1 MKKFKKYNSIGKEEL
16 IAANKVLKSGKLSEY
31 IAKNNKFFYG
41 GKNIKILERKITR
54 KFKVKNAILVNSWTS
69 GLIAIFGALGI
80 KKDDEVILP
89 PWTMSACAASI
100 IFWGGKPVFCDI
112 EKETFC
118 IDPEEI
124 KKKITKKTKAILAVD
139 IFGYPCDLK
148 KINSIARKNKIFVVS
163 DSAQS
168 IGAKYYGKFA
178 GTVADIGGFSLNYHK
193 HINTGEGG
201 IIVTNNHNIAKK
213 CKLLINHAESFV
225 EKSINK
231 KHNLIGF
238 NFRLTE
244 LQAAIGIEQ
253 LKKLDKIVKKKQKNA
268 DYLSKNLKN
277 LKGLIPPIVD
287 KKKFTHAYYMYP
299 LRLDHKIIKT
309 HKNEIFRML
318 MNEGIPVAKRY
329 EDISKLPSILSLRNS
344 YKKQFKIINLLNQ
357 KEYLGI
363 KMWAFDF
370 SINDLDYII
379 SKFKKIW
386 DKLDFKK

>member
-1 MKKFKKYNSIGKEEL
+1 MDPGTLNL
-16 IAANKVLKSGKLSEY
+16 DLKDL
-31 IAKNNKFFYG
+31 
-41 GKNIKILERKITR
+41 
-54 KFKVKNAILVNSWTS
+54 
-69 GLIAIFGALGI
+69 
-80 KKDDEVILP
+80 
-89 PWTMSACAASI
+89 
-100 IFWGGKPVFCDI
+100 
-112 EKETFC
+112 
-118 IDPEEI
+118 

-168 IGAKYYGKFA
+168 IGAKYFGKFA

-201 IIVTNNHNIAKK
+201 IIVTNNRNIAKK

-225 EKSINK
+225 EKSKNGS
-231 KHNLIGF
+231 HNLIGF

-244 LQAAIGIEQ
+244 LQAAIGLEQ

-287 KKKFTHAYYMYP
+287 KKKFTHAFYMYP

-309 HKNEIFRML
+309 QKNKIFRML
-318 MNEGIPVAKRY
+318 VNEGIPIAKRY
-329 EDISKLPSILSLRNS
+329 EDISKLPSISRLSND

-379 SKFKKIW
+379 SKFQKIW
-386 DKLDFKK
+386 DKLNFIK